1 LVALHALEKV
11 AKFGY
16 RAMSQ
21 APPLGRFGDQV
32 QTQTQPYPIW
42 LKTSCFGKMFST
54 PLCDPPTDAK
64 SLSGF
69 RSVYGRGHHLL
80 PTYPAIKRYHWLKN
94 RQKIHFQNQSS
105 SWWQKRDSRVK
116 KDFKTAPAGSFGIS
130 TPSPTW

>member
-1 LVALHALEKV
+1 MRLFTGEGGSPSVGGRRGGGKGHTQSEQGPLCQLVALHALEKV

-80 PTYPAIKRYHWLKN
+80 PTYPAIKRYHW
-94 RQKIHFQNQSS
+94 
-105 SWWQKRDSRVK
+105 
-116 KDFKTAPAGSFGIS
+116 
-130 TPSPTW
+130 